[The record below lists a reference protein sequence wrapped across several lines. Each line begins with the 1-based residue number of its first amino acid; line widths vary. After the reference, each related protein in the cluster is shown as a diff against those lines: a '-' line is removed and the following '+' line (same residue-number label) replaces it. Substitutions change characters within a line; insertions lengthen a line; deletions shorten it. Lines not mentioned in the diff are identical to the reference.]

1 MGINHFTKEETEKL
15 RSNPY
20 VKHVSEKAITYTEE
34 FREEFYIRY
43 QENPLPSKIL
53 VEMGFDLHV
62 LGKSRI
68 YNISKRVKAQASR
81 PTGFKDTRE
90 DMSGRPRH
98 KERTSDEEFA
108 YLKHQVEYQRQQI
121 EALKKINFIDK
132 KTAWKQKQREKN
144 TESSK
149 K

>member
-1 MGINHFTKEETEKL
+1 MGINHFTKEQTEKL

-43 QENPLPSKIL
+43 QENPFPSKIL

-98 KERTSDEEFA
+98 KERTSDEEIA

-121 EALKKINFIDK
+121 EALKKSTLMTRRRHGN
-132 KTAWKQKQREKN
+132 KTAREKY
-144 TESSK
+144 ESSK

>member
-1 MGINHFTKEETEKL
+1 MGINHFTKEQTEKL

-20 VKHVSEKAITYTEE
+20 VKHVSEKAITYIEE

-43 QENPLPSKIL
+43 QENPFPSKIL

-98 KERTSDEEFA
+98 KERTSDEDTRAFGISFNYKFGGYKE
-108 YLKHQVEYQRQQI
+108 
-121 EALKKINFIDK
+121 KK
-132 KTAWKQKQREKN
+132 REEVDTSRFK
-144 TESSK
+144 
-149 K
+149 